1 MTSSVTQ
8 ELIGYR
14 DVIDKQGERIST
26 QVISYGIEDITS
38 WAEIHSK
45 VDDGRLVFVSD
56 SAGHPRFRRT
66 TVRGLVGW
74 DPHWT
79 LLCIPVDNEDGSLDV
94 NNASPTLPATAD
106 SSLSYAHLQLC
117 LNLELPLVV
126 ILTKYDLATKS
137 SLRQTL
143 SRLLTTLKDAGR
155 KPCLISVPASA
166 DLAADLNTIVAHD
179 LLQADENVQT
189 LQLSPLA
196 AVPIIFTSAV
206 DGRGINKLHAFL
218 RGLPLPNTKAPPP
231 GTPRTLFYVED
242 VYSSVSA
249 PSNPLSHTNGSFD
262 RSAVIGG
269 HLPYGT
275 LNIGD
280 EMMLGPYSTDIG
292 LYDGDSG
299 GGRPTTG
306 TSPVPTSRSF
316 PGALN
321 KIKPLRSRG
330 SAHDKQTEWR
340 RVRITSL
347 RNLRLPVRTLHAGQ
361 VGTMGI
367 VPVDLP
373 IESPSI
379 LRIRKGMVLHSGGAK
394 ATQTISVRFGGT
406 NAATVKTIPVGSSV
420 TVYVASVRASARVV
434 SIAAAVGSHNSNIAA
449 PSFTEDDDDA
459 AFGFGGFDDGDDDD
473 DTSLGVIAASVTVVT
488 FQFLGLREFVELDAK
503 VLVLP
508 GGGEKAVA
516 GLEGF
521 VGRVVEG

>member
-14 DVIDKQGERIST
+14 DVIDEQGGRRST

-79 LLCIPVDNEDGSLDV
+79 LLCIPVDNEDGSPDV
-94 NNASPTLPATAD
+94 VSTFPTLPATAD
-106 SSLSYAHLQLC
+106 SNLSYAHLQLC

-166 DLAADLNTIVAHD
+166 DSGADLNTIAAHD
-179 LLQADENVQT
+179 LLQADNNVQA
-189 LQLSPLA
+189 LRVSPLA

-206 DGRGINKLHAFL
+206 DGRGIDKLHAFL
-218 RGLPLPNTKAPPP
+218 RELPLPENKAPPP

-249 PSNPLSHTNGSFD
+249 PSKSLSHNNGSSD

-292 LYDGDSG
+292 LDDSDSG
-299 GGRPTTG
+299 SSRTTRS
-306 TSPVPTSRSF
+306 SPVSTSRSF

-321 KIKPLRSRG
+321 KIKPVRSATFIH
-330 SAHDKQTEWR
+330 SKQTEWR

-394 ATQTISVRFGGT
+394 ATRTISVRFGGT
-406 NAATVKTIPVGSSV
+406 NAATVKSLPVGSSV
-420 TVYVASVRASARVV
+420 TVYVASVRASAKVV

-449 PSFTEDDDDA
+449 PSVAEDEDDA
-459 AFGFGGFDDGDDDD
+459 AFGFGGFDDEDEDNGA
-473 DTSLGVIAASVTVVT
+473 SLEVITASATVVT

-521 VGRVVEG
+521 VGRIVEG